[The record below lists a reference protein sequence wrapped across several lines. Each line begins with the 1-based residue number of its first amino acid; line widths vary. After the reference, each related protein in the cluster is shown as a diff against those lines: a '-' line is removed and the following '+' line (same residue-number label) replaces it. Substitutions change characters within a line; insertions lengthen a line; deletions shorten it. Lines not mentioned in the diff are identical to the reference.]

1 MELLIYMFV
10 DFALQLIA
18 QKIILRR
25 EHTRIFPS
33 HLFEYKIHCGGFF
46 VGGFLHL
53 IIDSYTLSYFL
64 LSTFEYIYMY
74 MCEYHRNTRDY
85 INSKNRRKK
94 TPLIHSQSADSERRK
109 IKWVFRAQTY
119 VCKSKSVFECGDI
132 CLSWWLIAIH
142 DLRYRPGRF
151 CVNQME
157 IEGKLANPLT
167 CLQRWTYGTLCD
179 CAEGFSFRNKI
190 VFLN

>member
-85 INSKNRRKK
+85 INSENRRKK
-94 TPLIHSQSADSERRK
+94 NTAHSFTICRLREEKNKMSVSRANLCMQIKECIWMRVHLLIVMVDCNPWPPL
-109 IKWVFRAQTY
+109 
-119 VCKSKSVFECGDI
+119 
-132 CLSWWLIAIH
+132 
-142 DLRYRPGRF
+142 
-151 CVNQME
+151 
-157 IEGKLANPLT
+157 
-167 CLQRWTYGTLCD
+167 
-179 CAEGFSFRNKI
+179 
-190 VFLN
+190 